1 VKQTQLSYP
10 APTKVPPPHLASFKT
25 TAAALQDAAPRI
37 YTLRYGELV
46 LYKRP
51 RSRVWQYR
59 YKLFA
64 GQWVR
69 VRTGK
74 TVLEHAVRVAA
85 DRYDEARYRERL
97 GLAPVQMSFAG
108 SQRCGNCCDDW
119 VFADLFCWLSIF
131 VVPFASTVPG
141 SFRLSPHTHL

>member
-1 VKQTQLSYP
+1 MKQTQLSYP
-10 APTKVPPPHLASFKT
+10 TPSKPSPPPSASFKT
-25 TAAALQDAAPRI
+25 SAARQDAAPRTD
-37 YTLRYGELV
+37 TLRDGELV

-85 DRYDEARYRERL
+85 DRYDEARYMER
-97 GLAPVQMSFAG
+97 LAPVQMSFAG

>member
-10 APTKVPPPHLASFKT
+10 TPSNPRPPQSASFKT
-25 TAAALQDAAPRI
+25 SAALQDAAPRTH
-37 YTLRYGELV
+37 TLRDGELV

-69 VRTGK
+69 VSAGK

-85 DRYDEARYRERL
+85 DRYDEARYMERL

-108 SQRCGNCCDDW
+108 RQRCGNCCDDW
-119 VFADLFCWLSIF
+119 VFAGLFCWLSIF
-131 VVPFASTVPG
+131 VVLFASTVPG
-141 SFRLSPHTHL
+141 SFRSSSHTHS